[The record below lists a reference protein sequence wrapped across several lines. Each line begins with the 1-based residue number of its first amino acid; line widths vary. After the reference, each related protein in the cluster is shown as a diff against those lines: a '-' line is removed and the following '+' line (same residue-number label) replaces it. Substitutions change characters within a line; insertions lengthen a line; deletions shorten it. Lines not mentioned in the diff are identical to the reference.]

1 MKKRLLTLSL
11 VSLMS
16 ATFLGSCASDPY
28 TWKEGVLITV
38 NGKDI
43 KVDDIYGEYNN
54 NIDGAKAYYEAINN
68 ILVWLVQ
75 PTTAAMESE
84 VQAKIDD
91 FNQPVSDNAKTNG
104 TSEKEERETL
114 LASSGFKTMEQLRN
128 SYVLEQKQKANENAF
143 YDDDTYLGEKDA
155 NGDRK
160 YDGLIHKFIEEYHPY
175 HVRHILVKVDASS
188 DQIVDGKISEDDA
201 KQLANVYSRLT
212 SGEETFGE
220 VARAA
225 SDDTSSAANFG
236 DTGIMSTSTSFVNE
250 FKYAIYNNSI
260 CY

>member
-91 FNQPVSDNAKTNG
+91 FNQTVSDNAKWN
-104 TSEKEERETL
+104 
-114 LASSGFKTMEQLRN
+114 
-128 SYVLEQKQKANENAF
+128 
-143 YDDDTYLGEKDA
+143 
-155 NGDRK
+155 
-160 YDGLIHKFIEEYHPY
+160 
-175 HVRHILVKVDASS
+175 
-188 DQIVDGKISEDDA
+188 
-201 KQLANVYSRLT
+201 
-212 SGEETFGE
+212 
-220 VARAA
+220 
-225 SDDTSSAANFG
+225 
-236 DTGIMSTSTSFVNE
+236 
-250 FKYAIYNNSI
+250 
-260 CY
+260 